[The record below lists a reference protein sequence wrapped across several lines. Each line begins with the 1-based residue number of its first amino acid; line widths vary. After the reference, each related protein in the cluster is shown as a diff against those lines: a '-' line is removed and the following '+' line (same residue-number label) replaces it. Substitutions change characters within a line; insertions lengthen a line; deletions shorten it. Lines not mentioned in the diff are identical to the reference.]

1 MDEIKF
7 IGGLFL
13 IVILVGGGVI
23 SLANKYVEYQCRE
36 YRRVTGTETKYV
48 NFDSC
53 YVLVDGKFQRWEE
66 YLQKETASAG
76 LKAR

>member
-1 MDEIKF
+1 MDGRKI
-7 IGGLFL
+7 IGGFL
-13 IVILVGGGVI
+13 VVAAIVIGSILA
-23 SLANKYVEYQCRE
+23 LANKYTEYQCRE
-36 YRRVTGTETKYV
+36 YTRVTGTETKYV
-48 NFDSC
+48 NLDSC